1 LDDLVGSTLQRIVDW
16 LQEAFRVD
24 RVTLRRAV
32 PDDFFPVVFEAR
44 TERARTLIGDTE
56 IDLRGQ
62 PVVRVLSEDRAQ
74 VVQHDA
80 RTAFDDPMF
89 QRMLASYGDLG
100 AQIVTP
106 VHVQD
111 ALAAIIS
118 LHHLGEPRHWSSG
131 EVALARDAA
140 AVVAGI
146 LAAESSATHAAGEG

>member
-1 LDDLVGSTLQRIVDW
+1 VAERRFDDLVGSTLQRIVDW
-16 LQEAFRVD
+16 LREAFDVD

-32 PDDFFPVVFEAR
+32 PDDFYPVVVEAR

-80 RTAFDDPMF
+80 RAAFDDPAF
-89 QRMLASYGDLG
+89 QAMLASYGGLG

-106 VHVQD
+106 VHVHG
-111 ALAAIIS
+111 ALAGIIS
-118 LHHLGEPRHWSSG
+118 LHHLGGPRRWSDG

-140 AVVAGI
+140 ALVAGV
-146 LAAESSATHAAGEG
+146 LAAESSEV

>member
-1 LDDLVGSTLQRIVDW
+1 LDDLVGSTLQGIVDW
-16 LQEAFRVD
+16 LQGAFGVD

-32 PDDFFPVVFEAR
+32 PDDFYPVVYEAR

-74 VVQHDA
+74 VVQHDSK
-80 RTAFDDPMF
+80 TAFDDPAF
-89 QRMLASYGDLG
+89 QRMIASYGDLG

-106 VHVQD
+106 VHVD
-111 ALAAIIS
+111 DELAGIIS
-118 LHHLGEPRHWSSG
+118 LHHLGEPRRWGPG
-131 EVALARDAA
+131 EVELARDAA

-146 LAAESSATHAAGEG
+146 LAAQSSATSAAGEG